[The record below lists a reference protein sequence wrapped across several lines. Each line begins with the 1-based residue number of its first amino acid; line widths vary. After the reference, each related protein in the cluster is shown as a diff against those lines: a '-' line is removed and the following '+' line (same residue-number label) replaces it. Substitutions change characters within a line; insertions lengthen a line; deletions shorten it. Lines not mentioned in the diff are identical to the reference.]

1 MARKEQIRDVFERVA
16 KLADEVGL
24 LDDSELALCEGGSRE
39 SGVPWTVYYTARP
52 LARVD
57 WLPGDGVLGYH
68 KPTVLERLE
77 GAERVLRQ
85 WAER

>member
-39 SGVPWTVYYTARP
+39 SGVPWTVYYTARTGC
-52 LARVD
+52 RV
-57 WLPGDGVLGYH
+57 
-68 KPTVLERLE
+68 TVFSATTSRPSWSAWRALS
-77 GAERVLRQ
+77 AS
-85 WAER
+85 